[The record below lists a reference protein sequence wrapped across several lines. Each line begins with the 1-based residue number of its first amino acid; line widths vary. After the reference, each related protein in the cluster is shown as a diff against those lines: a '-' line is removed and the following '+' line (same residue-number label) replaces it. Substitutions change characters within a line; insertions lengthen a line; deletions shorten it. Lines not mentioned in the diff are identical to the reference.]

1 MGADVTPGNKHRG
14 PDKRTGQGVGSIHAM
29 KAKDVFTIAIGA
41 AIGFFTVEV
50 VKEIFRRL
58 RPQQGGF

>member
-1 MGADVTPGNKHRG
+1 
-14 PDKRTGQGVGSIHAM
+14 M